1 MAEMLT
7 QISFGKLDEGMD
19 MPHLLDIQTRAFDAL
34 LQLDAAS
41 HNREDIGLE
50 RVFKDLFPITDV
62 HENFSLE
69 FKRYALGDP
78 KYSVEE
84 CIERDMTY
92 SAPLKA
98 TLSLRVFEE
107 QLGEKRLKN
116 EIEKEVYLGELP
128 LLTPLGTFV
137 INGAERVIVSQ
148 LHRSPG
154 VVFEESTHP
163 NGQRLI
169 SARIIPFRGSWVEF
183 TVDIH
188 DVVYVH
194 IDKKKKFPATALLR
208 AFGFGSS
215 SDILRL
221 FFAVRELD
229 LTKKRESRTDQR
241 EVLGAI
247 VAEDITLAGEKTAED
262 APKLKTKKARA
273 ERERSEADLLVR
285 EGDELTEEVW
295 NRLKRQ
301 GIERIKVFASHTR
314 IDLRDEQDAI
324 ERGERPERR
333 RVAVDVVDAD
343 GEVIAEAGQLLND
356 TTIKRLRKAEIGRV
370 SVFVQSGRAESTLI
384 KNTLLKDPCGMVAD
398 GKDLPPRPVT
408 REEGE
413 AIALRQIY
421 ALLRPGDAPNKE
433 TAKQALE
440 RLFFSPKRYDLG
452 RVGRYKINQRLGLNT
467 SAGTT
472 VLETNDFIE
481 IIRYLV
487 ELHEGRG
494 HTDDIDHLGNRRI
507 RSVGELIAN
516 QFSVGLSR
524 MARLVKERMSINTD
538 PEKISL
544 DDLVNARTV
553 SAVIQAFFGSSQL
566 SQFMDQTNPLAELT
580 HKRRLSA
587 LGPGGLTRERAG
599 FEVRDVHY
607 SQYGRMCPIET
618 PEGPNIGL
626 ITSLACF
633 ARVNDLGF
641 IETPYRVVKNG
652 KVLAELAWLDA
663 NREED
668 TVIAQAN
675 ARLNDDGTFVD
686 ELVLCRQRGDVPLTP
701 PSRIDFMDVAPEQ
714 LVSIAAALIP
724 FLEHDDAN
732 RALMGSNMQR
742 QAVPLLNPRTP
753 LVGTGLEEKVA
764 RDSGAVVIARRAG
777 VVTRVTA
784 DEIIV
789 DAGALEKGAR
799 KSDDRVPLQR
809 LTQQDRYKLR
819 KYWRTNQ
826 DTAINQ
832 RPLVHRGQK
841 VKAGEVLADGAATEM
856 GQLAL
861 GANVTV
867 AFMPWYGHNFEDAI
881 VLSERLVKEDV
892 YSSIHIQELEL
903 HVRDTK
909 RGQEEITR
917 EIPNVAEES
926 LVDLDERGIV
936 RIGAHVKAGDILVG
950 KITPKGETELSPEE
964 KLLTA
969 IFGEKAKDV
978 KDSSLKVSPGMEGVV
993 IDVKIF
999 SRVEDPVVE
1008 KDRGERIGE
1017 VRRLEGEEKLRVN
1030 DVRDGELK
1038 DLLDGQVVAM
1048 ALKSGTVEEA
1058 IPAGTRL
1065 TEAFLAD
1072 LRISGVDL
1080 KTFRVENKKV
1090 NEQLREI
1097 IDASNEEK
1105 GKIEEKAEERIDRI
1119 LQPDELPPGVIQ
1131 LVKVYLA
1138 EKRKISV
1145 GDKMAGRHGNKGIVA
1160 RIVPEEDLPFLPNGR
1175 PVDIVLNPLG
1185 VPSRMN
1191 VGQILETHLGWAARI
1206 LKFYAKTPVFQGANE
1221 REIGLLMKLAG
1232 TNWGR
1237 DALQLDAVAPA
1248 ITEKEVKSLLTDLTP
1263 AHPEL
1268 ERVKLLHDASIDDLG
1283 KRGVSQETRDLHHR
1297 VRDFLAAAAKEL
1309 AERETAE
1316 LRHQVAFH
1324 SAEPDADLP
1333 AARATE
1339 FKAALKALEKRSGAE
1354 GADLL
1359 EEQELPA
1366 LAAILRKKSE
1376 ADVDAAAVELMRLA
1390 GLTPGGKV
1398 RLRDGR
1404 TGELF
1409 SSPVT
1414 VGEIYMLKLS
1424 HLVDDKIHARSIGPY
1439 SLVTQQPLAGKAQFG
1454 GQRFGE
1460 MEVWALEAYGASHTL
1475 QEILTVK
1482 SDDVSGRSR
1491 VYEAIV
1497 KGQNLPEPGIPES
1510 FNVLVKE
1517 LQALGI
1523 KVTLGSSGAGYAL
1536 AEGNALGGEE

>member
-1 MAEMLT
+1 MPELMK
-7 QISFGKLDEGMD
+7 QISFAKLDQGME
-19 MPHLLDIQTRAFDAL
+19 MPHLLDIQTRAFESL

-41 HNREDIGLE
+41 QNREDIGLE

-69 FKRYALGDP
+69 FKSYALGEP
-78 KYSVEE
+78 KYSVAE

-98 TLSLRVFEE
+98 TLQLIVFETTE
-107 QLGEKRLKN
+107 AGKRPKN
-116 EIEKEVYLGELP
+116 IIEKEVYLGELP

-208 AFGFGSS
+208 AFGYGTNSQ
-215 SDILRL
+215 ILRL

-229 LTKKRESRTDQR
+229 LVKKRESRVDQR

-247 VAEDITLAGEKTAED
+247 IAEDITLAGTTHNPD
-262 APKLKTKKARA
+262 APKLKTKKARLA
-273 ERERSEADLLVR
+273 LEREESELVVK
-285 EGDELTEEVW
+285 EGDELTEEVF
-295 NRLKRQ
+295 NRLRRLDIDKV
-301 GIERIKVFASHTR
+301 KVFASYTT
-314 IDLRDEQDAI
+314 IDLRDEIDAI
-324 ERGERPERR
+324 ERGERPARR
-333 RVAVDVVDAD
+333 LVAVDAVNAET
-343 GEVIAEAGQLLND
+343 GEVIGEVGDSLTD
-356 TTIKRLRKAEIGRV
+356 TLIRKLRKNEINKV
-370 SVFVQSGRAESTLI
+370 QVFVTSGRAESMLI
-384 KNTLLKDPCGMVAD
+384 KNTLAKDPTHTD
-398 GKDLPPRPVT
+398 
-408 REEGE
+408 EE
-413 AIALRQIY
+413 ALKQIY
-421 ALLRPGDAPNKE
+421 SLLRPGDAPNRE
-433 TAKQALE
+433 TARQALE

-452 RVGRYKINQRLGLNT
+452 RVGRYKINQRLMTNRPA
-467 SAGTT
+467 SET
-472 VLETNDFIE
+472 VLTKEDFVA

-494 HTDDIDHLGNRRI
+494 YTDDIDHLGNRRI

-626 ITSLACF
+626 ITSLACY
-633 ARVNDLGF
+633 AQVNDLGF
-641 IETPYRVVKNG
+641 VETPYRVVKNG
-652 KVLAELAWLDA
+652 KVTADIEWLDA

-668 TVIAQAN
+668 VVIAQAN
-675 ARLNDDGTFVD
+675 ARLNEDGTFVD
-686 ELVLCRQRGDVPLTP
+686 ELVLCRQRGDVPLVAP
-701 PSRIDFMDVAPEQ
+701 ERIDYMDVAPEQ

-742 QAVPLLNPRTP
+742 QAVPLLNPQTP

-777 VVTRVTA
+777 TITSVTA

-789 DAGALEKGAR
+789 DTGASERGK
-799 KSDDRVPLQR
+799 KDSDRPLAR
-809 LTQQDRYKLR
+809 LTQHDRYRLK

-826 DTAINQ
+826 DTALNQ
-832 RPLVHRGQK
+832 RPIVMTGQK
-841 VKAGEVLADGAATEM
+841 VKAGEVLADGASTEM

-881 VLSERLVKEDV
+881 VLSERLVKDDI

-917 EIPNVAEES
+917 EIPNVAEEALS
-926 LVDLDERGIV
+926 DLDERGIV
-936 RIGAHVKAGDILVG
+936 RIGAHVKPGDILVG

-978 KDSSLKVSPGMEGVV
+978 KDSSLKVPPGMEGVV

-999 SRVEDPVVE
+999 SRIEDQVVE

-1017 VRRLEGEEKLRVN
+1017 IRRLEGEEKIRVN
-1030 DVRDGELK
+1030 EVRDAELS
-1038 DLLDGQVVAM
+1038 DLLEGQSVSL

-1058 IPAGTRL
+1058 IPAGTKL
-1065 TEAFLAD
+1065 TGQMLKD
-1072 LRISGVDL
+1072 LKISSLDL
-1080 KTFRVENKKV
+1080 KTFRVEDKKM
-1090 NEQLREI
+1090 NERIRTI
-1097 IDASNEEK
+1097 IDLANEEK
-1105 GKIEEKAEERIDRI
+1105 AKLEEKAEERIDRV

-1131 LVKVYLA
+1131 LVKVYMA
-1138 EKRKISV
+1138 EKRKVSV
-1145 GDKMAGRHGNKGIVA
+1145 
-1160 RIVPEEDLPFLPNGR
+1160 
-1175 PVDIVLNPLG
+1175 
-1185 VPSRMN
+1185 
-1191 VGQILETHLGWAARI
+1191 AACR
-1206 LKFYAKTPVFQGANE
+1206 
-1221 REIGLLMKLAG
+1221 
-1232 TNWGR
+1232 
-1237 DALQLDAVAPA
+1237 AV
-1248 ITEKEVKSLLTDLTP
+1248 
-1263 AHPEL
+1263 
-1268 ERVKLLHDASIDDLG
+1268 
-1283 KRGVSQETRDLHHR
+1283 
-1297 VRDFLAAAAKEL
+1297 
-1309 AERETAE
+1309 
-1316 LRHQVAFH
+1316 
-1324 SAEPDADLP
+1324 
-1333 AARATE
+1333 
-1339 FKAALKALEKRSGAE
+1339 
-1354 GADLL
+1354 
-1359 EEQELPA
+1359 
-1366 LAAILRKKSE
+1366 
-1376 ADVDAAAVELMRLA
+1376 
-1390 GLTPGGKV
+1390 
-1398 RLRDGR
+1398 
-1404 TGELF
+1404 
-1409 SSPVT
+1409 
-1414 VGEIYMLKLS
+1414 
-1424 HLVDDKIHARSIGPY
+1424 
-1439 SLVTQQPLAGKAQFG
+1439 
-1454 GQRFGE
+1454 
-1460 MEVWALEAYGASHTL
+1460 
-1475 QEILTVK
+1475 
-1482 SDDVSGRSR
+1482 
-1491 VYEAIV
+1491 
-1497 KGQNLPEPGIPES
+1497 
-1510 FNVLVKE
+1510 
-1517 LQALGI
+1517 
-1523 KVTLGSSGAGYAL
+1523 
-1536 AEGNALGGEE
+1536 